1 MTRNVELPGCAASLS
16 ASWCTAA
23 RRESSEC
30 SAANLLGSQVGAE
43 VAAERGSGM
52 GVLDEFVSV
61 WHVATRQVL
70 QPGGLSGPGDFLFAY
85 ACCRRW
91 RAQILA
97 RAALAELHTR
107 WCSAMVLGMASLAAC
122 LVPQLGLTPLRAVGA
137 STNRIARAS
146 AAGSGEGFGYGE
158 GYDPELTA
166 ALELVEVSCRAA
178 HHHHHS
184 PHCHHHHHHHRSQ
197 HRPFAAASH
206 ASHSAPLAAALVGRW
221 AAARPAI
228 CSPAS
233 SRRRARP
240 PRQTPAARVSASR
253 PSPSPTSPC
262 SACCWALW
270 RSASQMNAAWSELA
284 VLAAAEPATP
294 RLEALSRLRTAALL
308 AAKAEP
314 RPLGPRSAAALG
326 GASPR
331 RRSSRRLSR
340 RIWACRTLTL
350 GLLTLPLTLT
360 LLQDD
365 PS

>member
-1 MTRNVELPGCAASLS
+1 M
-16 ASWCTAA
+16 
-23 RRESSEC
+23 
-30 SAANLLGSQVGAE
+30 GAE

-52 GVLDEFVSV
+52 GVLDEFASV

-70 QPGGLSGPGDFLFAY
+70 QLGALSGPG
-85 ACCRRW
+85 RRVFW
-91 RAQILA
+91 HT
-97 RAALAELHTR
+97 RAAEDGVHNSSRRGGRT
-107 WCSAMVLGMASLAAC
+107 SFTMVLGMASLAAC

-184 PHCHHHHHHHRSQ
+184 PHCHHHYHSQ

-314 RPLGPRSAAALG
+314 RPLGPRSAAAPG

>member
-1 MTRNVELPGCAASLS
+1 MLQCGTLPRGKSCS
-16 ASWCTAA
+16 
-23 RRESSEC
+23 RGGGSEP
-30 SAANLLGSQVGAE
+30 SFFVGI
-43 VAAERGSGM
+43 R
-52 GVLDEFVSV
+52 
-61 WHVATRQVL
+61 VL
-70 QPGGLSGPGDFLFAY
+70 QKRAWHNSRSRRGGRTSF
-85 ACCRRW
+85 
-91 RAQILA
+91 
-97 RAALAELHTR
+97 T
-107 WCSAMVLGMASLAAC
+107 MVLGMASLAAC

-184 PHCHHHHHHHRSQ
+184 PHCHHHYHSQ

-326 GASPR
+326 VPLRGAVR
-331 RRSSRRLSR
+331 VAGSRGVFGP
-340 RIWACRTLTL
+340 A
-350 GLLTLPLTLT
+350 GP
-360 LLQDD
+360 
-365 PS
+365 

>member
-1 MTRNVELPGCAASLS
+1 MFGSSRAIGVAIGALLP
-16 ASWCTAA
+16 
-23 RRESSEC
+23 
-30 SAANLLGSQVGAE
+30 
-43 VAAERGSGM
+43 
-52 GVLDEFVSV
+52 
-61 WHVATRQVL
+61 
-70 QPGGLSGPGDFLFAY
+70 
-85 ACCRRW
+85 
-91 RAQILA
+91 
-97 RAALAELHTR
+97 
-107 WCSAMVLGMASLAAC
+107 SLAAC
-122 LVPQLGLTPLRAVGA
+122 LVPQLGLTPLRAVSA

-146 AAGSGEGFGYGE
+146 GSGEGFGYGA

-178 HHHHHS
+178 HSS
-184 PHCHHHHHHHRSQ
+184 PL
-197 HRPFAAASH
+197 
-206 ASHSAPLAAALVGRW
+206 SALPPPLLTTPPVRRHESRQPLGTTRRTSPPPLVGRW

-240 PRQTPAARVSASR
+240 PRQTPAARASASR

-294 RLEALSRLRTAALL
+294 RLEALSRLRTAALS

-326 GASPR
+326 VPLRGAVR
-331 RRSSRRLSR
+331 VAGSRGVFGP
-340 RIWACRTLTL
+340 A
-350 GLLTLPLTLT
+350 GP
-360 LLQDD
+360 
-365 PS
+365 